1 MAGAD
6 HQLGLH
12 PVQVRARVAHDAVA
26 TVGEGAISERR
37 EMEWART
44 AGDTGSRDIAW
55 MKGLPGVMPVR
66 LPGRQREMSKLN
78 ASALPANASTL
89 AAATAPGS
97 LTSRPMRRA
106 TENSV
111 R

>member
-1 MAGAD
+1 M
-6 HQLGLH
+6 
-12 PVQVRARVAHDAVA
+12 
-26 TVGEGAISERR
+26 
-37 EMEWART
+37 MEWART
-44 AGDTGSRDIAW
+44 AGDTGTCEMAW

-66 LPGRQREMSKLN
+66 LPGRQREMSKVN

-89 AAATAPGS
+89 APARAAGS
-97 LTSRPMRRA
+97 LTSRLMSRA